1 MSQYTIFGR
10 GKSGSYFVECLLQK
24 ANVDY
29 KFETVSY
36 EETKNSDFLKV
47 NPLARTPVL
56 VTPEGQ
62 TIIESV
68 AIFLHLV
75 EKFPVTA
82 PEANSFERNLMWQH
96 LAVLSTSLF
105 ASYWRVHHTANIAP
119 EENHKVIHEYAAI
132 EANKWLNYLED
143 ELNPYLA
150 GASPLAADYYFFM
163 MTRWAPDADLLVE
176 NRPKLK
182 KFISLMNGN
191 ETVMKVNKLRGIA

>member
-36 EETKNSDFLKV
+36 EETKKSDFLKV

-62 TIIESV
+62 TIIKSV

-75 EKFPVTA
+75 EKFPVIA

-119 EENHKVIHEYAAI
+119 EKNHKVIHEYAAI

-143 ELNPYLA
+143 ELKPYLA

-191 ETVMKVNKLRGIA
+191 ETVMKVNQLRGIA